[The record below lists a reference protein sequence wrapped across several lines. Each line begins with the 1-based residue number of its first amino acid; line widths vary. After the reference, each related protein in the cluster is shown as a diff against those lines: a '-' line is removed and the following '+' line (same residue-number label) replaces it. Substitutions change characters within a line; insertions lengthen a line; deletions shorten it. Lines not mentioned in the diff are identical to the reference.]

1 MDLIPRRFYLDDIF
15 DDIMVPERTNVGKCD
30 IYEKDGKY
38 HIEMDVPGYKKEEI
52 KVDINNDY
60 LTISA
65 EKKTVDNDESKKYI
79 RRERTYSK
87 FERSFYLNNAD
98 EDKIDAEYKNG
109 TLVIIVPKI
118 DENKNK
124 KQIEIR

>member
-15 DDIMVPERTNVGKCD
+15 NDLMVPERTNVGKCD
-30 IYEKDGKY
+30 IYEKDGNY
-38 HIEMDVPGYKKEEI
+38 IVEMDVPGYSKEDI

-65 EKKTVDNDESKKYI
+65 EKKVNEEDKNKKYI

-98 EDKIDAEYKNG
+98 EDKIDAEYKDG
-109 TLVIIVPKI
+109 TLVIDVPKV

-124 KQIEIR
+124 KQITIR